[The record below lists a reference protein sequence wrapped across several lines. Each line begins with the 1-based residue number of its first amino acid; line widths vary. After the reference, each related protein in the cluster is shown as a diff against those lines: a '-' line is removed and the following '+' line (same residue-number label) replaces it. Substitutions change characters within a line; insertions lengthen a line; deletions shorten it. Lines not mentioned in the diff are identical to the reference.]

1 MRPVIDLEL
10 EYGLVFDGGGAR
22 GAYQIGAWKA
32 LAEAGVKIRA
42 VAGTS
47 VGALNGALVCMG
59 DISHAEEIWEQMTFS
74 KIMDVDD
81 ELMDQFF
88 EGEADMNRFVKEF
101 WSKFTAGGV
110 DITPLKDL
118 LHREVDEEKIRSSQ
132 TELCLVTYSVT
143 DRKAME
149 LSIEEIPEGQLED
162 FLLASAYLIGFKNE
176 PLHGKKYIDGGIV
189 DNVPANAL
197 LNRGYQNLIE
207 VRIFGPGRVPKVT
220 IPEEGCIYSV
230 TPRVRLGSILE
241 FSSKRS
247 LRNLRLGYFDAKRM
261 LYGLEGT
268 IYYIEQTCEECYYEK
283 IMERVSDL
291 AKAEYRVQLKLPL
304 KCTDKVLFMSMLEAA
319 AKLMRTGK
327 YHIYTVE
334 ELWEQV
340 WDRYRNL
347 DQETRAG
354 MPKFVHEIAEMK
366 REEVKDVDVLSEEVI
381 EKCLNTRWAGRHVV
395 YSEETDSTN
404 TRAKALGEAGADH
417 GTLIVTECQSAGKG
431 RRGRQWSS
439 PAGSSI
445 YMSLLLRPEFLPSKA
460 PMLTLVMAYSVAE
473 AIRETEDIEVG
484 IKWPNDLVLNKKKI
498 CGILTEMSTEPDCI
512 NYVVTGVGIN
522 VNNIS
527 FPDEIRD
534 TATSLFLESG
544 KALQR
549 AELIGS
555 ILRKFEE
562 NYEKFCEVEDLSFL
576 VEQYNE
582 LLVNKDRE
590 VTVLEPGNEYH
601 AVAQGI
607 DEKGELQVIR
617 DDGSKASVFSGE
629 VSVRGIYGYV

>member
-1 MRPVIDLEL
+1 
-10 EYGLVFDGGGAR
+10 
-22 GAYQIGAWKA
+22 
-32 LAEAGVKIRA
+32 
-42 VAGTS
+42 
-47 VGALNGALVCMG
+47 
-59 DISHAEEIWEQMTFS
+59 
-74 KIMDVDD
+74 
-81 ELMDQFF
+81 
-88 EGEADMNRFVKEF
+88 
-101 WSKFTAGGV
+101 
-110 DITPLKDL
+110 
-118 LHREVDEEKIRSSQ
+118 
-132 TELCLVTYSVT
+132 
-143 DRKAME
+143 
-149 LSIEEIPEGQLED
+149 
-162 FLLASAYLIGFKNE
+162 
-176 PLHGKKYIDGGIV
+176 
-189 DNVPANAL
+189 
-197 LNRGYQNLIE
+197 
-207 VRIFGPGRVPKVT
+207 
-220 IPEEGCIYSV
+220 
-230 TPRVRLGSILE
+230 
-241 FSSKRS
+241 
-247 LRNLRLGYFDAKRM
+247 
-261 LYGLEGT
+261 
-268 IYYIEQTCEECYYEK
+268 
-283 IMERVSDL
+283 
-291 AKAEYRVQLKLPL
+291 
-304 KCTDKVLFMSMLEAA
+304 
-319 AKLMRTGK
+319 
-327 YHIYTVE
+327 
-334 ELWEQV
+334 
-340 WDRYRNL
+340 
-347 DQETRAG
+347 
-354 MPKFVHEIAEMK
+354 
-366 REEVKDVDVLSEEVI
+366 
-381 EKCLNTRWAGRHVV
+381 
-395 YSEETDSTN
+395 
-404 TRAKALGEAGADH
+404 
-417 GTLIVTECQSAGKG
+417 
-431 RRGRQWSS
+431 
-439 PAGSSI
+439 
-445 YMSLLLRPEFLPSKA
+445 MSLLLRPEFLPSKA